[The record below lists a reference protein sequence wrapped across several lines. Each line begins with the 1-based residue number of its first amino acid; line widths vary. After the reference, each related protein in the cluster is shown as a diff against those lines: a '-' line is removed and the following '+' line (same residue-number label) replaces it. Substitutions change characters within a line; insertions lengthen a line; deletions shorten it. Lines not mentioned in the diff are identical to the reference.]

1 MGSESLL
8 EEISLAS
15 VMILNSWNLFELSG
29 QFQNEKIISNLN
41 MEFHLQNIMTQ
52 KMHKHY

>member
-29 QFQNEKIISNLN
+29 QFQNENIIINLN
-41 MEFHLQNIMTQ
+41 IEFHDTKKYINVIRD
-52 KMHKHY
+52 